1 MGRHPRWVQRF
12 LSESELHAIA
22 RVIAEVETRTSG
34 EIRIHLDPTCP
45 GDPVARAVEVFERL
59 GMQGTTG
66 RNGALI
72 YVAPDDHKLAV
83 IGDEG
88 IHARVGQEY
97 WERLVSDVAAHF
109 REGHACDGLVAAV
122 REVGATL
129 EAHFPREP
137 DDRDELSD
145 AVSLE

>member
-1 MGRHPRWVQRF
+1 MGRHPRWVRRF
-12 LSESELHAIA
+12 LSESELDEIA
-22 RVIAEVETRTSG
+22 RVIAEVERRTSG
-34 EIRIHLDPTCP
+34 EIRVHLGPACP
-45 GDPVARAVEVFERL
+45 GDPVARAVDVFERL
-59 GMQGTTG
+59 GMHRTAG

-97 WERLVSDVAAHF
+97 WERLVSSAAARF
-109 REGHACDGLVAAV
+109 REGHACAGLVAAV

-129 EAHFPREP
+129 EAHFPPEP

-145 AVSLE
+145 AVSLG